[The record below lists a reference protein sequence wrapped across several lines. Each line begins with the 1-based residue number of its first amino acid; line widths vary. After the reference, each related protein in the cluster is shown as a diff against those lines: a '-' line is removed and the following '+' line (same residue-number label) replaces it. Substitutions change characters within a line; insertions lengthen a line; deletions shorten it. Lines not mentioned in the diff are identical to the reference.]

1 MKKAIIVLAIASS
14 GIHFAYA
21 QRSISSDLP
30 ERLFIQGKEMF
41 LNQNYVGCIDM
52 MKEYK
57 KHCND
62 SKTLPEVEYF
72 ILSSWYNQG
81 KSGVDDLLKDY
92 LDTYPETFHRQE
104 IYFYIGSIH
113 FNQGEWA
120 KALFWFDQADIDYLS
135 ISEQEDYA
143 FRKAVS
149 LLKSGKWDESRPT
162 FELLSRNSDKYNV
175 PASYYLAYI
184 DFHNG
189 NYGPAL
195 ETFRILNNRPEYKE
209 ATSLFLIQGAFIQGQ
224 RDEAISRSLDY
235 IRAYPNG
242 EDIGEVFRI
251 LGNCY
256 YQNGD
261 PNQSIFYYQQY
272 LKAEANPVR
281 QDMYILGELYYTQG
295 DYEQAIGALKRVA
308 STTDQIGQ
316 AAYLLLGQAYL
327 KTNQTANA
335 MMAFDAASRV
345 SYDRAVSEKALYNYV
360 LLVNK
365 SNVSVFDGSIKAI
378 QRFLEE
384 YPNSKYTNE
393 INKVLANNLLMSK
406 DYNAALTTINSMKS
420 QDKEILSAKQIILYQ
435 LGTQK
440 FIDGN
445 YNGAKSDLNACIN
458 LGNYNAA
465 SRGEAY
471 FWLGEIA
478 YREGNYKQA
487 IKDYTSYIN
496 QTASKTNYPLVT
508 YNLGYAY
515 YETKEYNQALT
526 NFKKY
531 VSAEKDH
538 QLPSYA
544 DALNRIGDC
553 YLFNRNY
560 SESERYYAQ
569 AIEANPA
576 SADYAE
582 YQKAFVKG
590 MQRDYASKVRILD
603 NLMAKYPNSGYYDD
617 ALYEKARALTMMN
630 KEAEAISPLEKLL
643 SQFPRSMYAAQSGVL
658 LGQIY
663 YNQNNSQKAIDTYK
677 KVVNSYPNTE
687 EARISVQSLE
697 SVYKDINDIDSY
709 AKYVNSLGK
718 GMSLSAVR
726 QDSLTYLAAESI
738 YMKGRKP
745 EAKTALNK
753 YLQSY
758 PNGIFSSDAHFY
770 IGSID
775 FDNKD
780 YTSALSHFKNVV
792 KSNNRKYIDD
802 ALIYSSGIEFDNKNY
817 TSAYE
822 MYAQLDEVASMT
834 DNHNTAQLG
843 MLRCSYLLQNDS
855 EVIDAA
861 NKLLANKKLAS
872 DVANEAQFY
881 RGKSLLN
888 KKKSDEAIKDFTAVG
903 KEPRNVFGAESQYIL
918 ANIYFQNKS
927 YDKAEKQVLDFIK
940 KGTPHQYWMA
950 RAVIVLADTY
960 SAKGDN
966 FQAKQY
972 LESLKANYGGSEKDI
987 ADMISQRL
995 SKIK

>member
-1 MKKAIIVLAIASS
+1 MKKAIIILAIASS
-14 GIHFAYA
+14 GVPFAHA
-21 QRSISSDLP
+21 QRSLSSELP
-30 ERLFIQGKEMF
+30 ERLFIKGKEMY

-52 MKEYK
+52 LEQYK
-57 KHCND
+57 KQ
-62 SKTLPEVEYF
+62 SKDAKQLPEVEYL

-81 KSGVDDLLKDY
+81 KPGVDDLLKDY
-92 LDTYPETFHRQE
+92 LDTYPETLYRQE

-120 KALFWFDQADIDYLS
+120 KALFWFNQADIDYLS
-135 ISEQEDYA
+135 MSEQEDYA
-143 FRKAVS
+143 FRTAVS
-149 LLKSGKWDESRPT
+149 LLKNGQWKESRPT
-162 FELLSRNSDKYNV
+162 FELLSKNSDKYNV

-189 NYGPAL
+189 DYGPAL
-195 ETFRILNNRPEYKE
+195 ETFRILNNKPEYKE
-209 ATSLFLIQGAFIQGQ
+209 ATSLFLIQGAFIQG
-224 RDEAISRSLDY
+224 RKDEAISRGLDY
-235 IRAYPNG
+235 IRTYPNG

-256 YQNGD
+256 YQNE
-261 PNQSIFYYQQY
+261 NAEKALYYYQEY
-272 LKAEANPVR
+272 LKAAANPVR
-281 QDMYILGELYYTQG
+281 QDMYILGELYYNLE
-295 DYEQAIGALKRVA
+295 DYDQAINVLKLVA
-308 STTDQIGQ
+308 STTDRVGQ

-327 KTNQTANA
+327 KTDETANA

-345 SYDRAVSEKALYNYV
+345 SYDESISEKALYNYV
-360 LLVNK
+360 LLVNR
-365 SNVSVFDGSIKAI
+365 SNVSVFDGSIKAT
-378 QRFLEE
+378 QRFLQEH
-384 YPNSKYTNE
+384 PNSKYTNE

-406 DYNAALTTINSMKS
+406 DYDAALKAINSMNSK
-420 QDKEILSAKQIILYQ
+420 DKEILAAKQIILFQ

-440 FIDGN
+440 FIDGD
-445 YNGAKSDLNACIN
+445 YNKAKDDLNACIN
-458 LGNYNAA
+458 LGNYNTTTK
-465 SRGEAY
+465 GEAY

-487 IKDYTSYIN
+487 IKDYTNYTN
-496 QTASKTNYPLVT
+496 QTTTKTNYPEVI

-531 VSAEKDH
+531 VVAEKDQ

-560 SESERYYAQ
+560 AESERYYAQ
-569 AIEANPA
+569 AIDANPA
-576 SADYAE
+576 GADYAE

-603 NLMAKYPNSGYYDD
+603 NLMATYPNSGYYDD

-630 KEAEAISPLEKLL
+630 KEADAIPVLEKLL
-643 SQFPRSMYAAQSGVL
+643 KQFPRSMYAAQSGVL

-663 YNQNNSQKAIDTYK
+663 YNQNNSPKSIETYK
-677 KVVNSYPNTE
+677 KVVSSYPNTE
-687 EARISVQSLE
+687 EARISVQALE
-697 SVYKDINDIDSY
+697 SVYKDINDISSY
-709 AKYVNSLGK
+709 AAYVNSLGK
-718 GMSLSAVR
+718 GMSLSSVR
-726 QDSLTYLAAESI
+726 QDSLTYLAAENI
-738 YMKGRKP
+738 YMKGRKA

-758 PNGIFSSDAHFY
+758 PSGIFSSDAHFY

-775 FDNKD
+775 FDSKD
-780 YTSALSHFKNVV
+780 YNSALSHFNNVI
-792 KSNNRKYIDD
+792 KANNRKYIDD

-817 TSAYE
+817 TSAYKI
-822 MYAQLDEVASMT
+822 YSQLDEVASNT
-834 DNHNTAQLG
+834 ENHNTAQLG
-843 MLRCSYLLQNDS
+843 MLRCSYLLKNDE
-855 EVIDAA
+855 EVIEAA

-888 KKKSDEAIKDFTAVG
+888 KKKSDDAIKDFTAVG
-903 KEPRNVFGAESQYIL
+903 KEPRNAFGAESQYIL
-918 ANIYFQNKS
+918 ANIYYQNKS
-927 YDKAEKQVLDFIK
+927 YDKAEKQVLDFMK

-960 SAKGDN
+960 TAKGDN

-972 LESLKANYGGSEKDI
+972 LESLKANYGGTEKDI

-995 SKIK
+995 AKIK